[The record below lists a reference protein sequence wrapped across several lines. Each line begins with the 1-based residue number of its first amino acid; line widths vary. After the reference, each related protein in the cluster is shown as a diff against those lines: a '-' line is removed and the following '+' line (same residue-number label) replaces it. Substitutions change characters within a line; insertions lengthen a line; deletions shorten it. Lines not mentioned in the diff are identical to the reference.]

1 MFVSGFAATV
11 GYPQLSDVCFERQVK
26 GWCSR
31 KAVSLSETWFVP
43 NLPCLGCSSE
53 TVAHVAIISFGGQ
66 KPETYLNQRKERIKI
81 V

>member
-11 GYPQLSDVCFERQVK
+11 SYPQLSDVCFERQVK
-26 GWCSR
+26 G
-31 KAVSLSETWFVP
+31 